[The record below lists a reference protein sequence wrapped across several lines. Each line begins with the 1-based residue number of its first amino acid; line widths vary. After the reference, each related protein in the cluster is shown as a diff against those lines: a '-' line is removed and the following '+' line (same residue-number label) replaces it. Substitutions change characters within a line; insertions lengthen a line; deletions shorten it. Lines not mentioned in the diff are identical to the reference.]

1 MTRHDD
7 EMHLMTPAER
17 LHEVARILAGGIL
30 RLHARVALPA
40 APAQLS
46 GPQILLESGPNS
58 LEVPREVRLSVH
70 PG

>member
-1 MTRHDD
+1 MNRHGGDLLKDD
-7 EMHLMTPAER
+7 QR
-17 LHEVARILAGGIL
+17 LREVACILAAGIL
-30 RLHARVALPA
+30 RLRARLALPA
-40 APAQLS
+40 ANAQLS